1 MMQMSWLDIGIFL
14 VFVSFVVGVSLYK
27 SRQKKETT
35 EDYFLA
41 GRTLFWYLIGFS
53 LIASNIS
60 TEQFVGMSGQGAGHV
75 GMAVASYEWMAAI
88 TLVFVALFFL
98 PKFLRCGILTIP
110 EYLEHRYRPLPRAIM
125 AFYTMVI
132 YVAVTIAAVLYS
144 GGLTLHTIFGMDLAQ
159 AVWLIGII
167 AALYTT
173 YGGLRAVV
181 WADLIQGSALIIG
194 GALTLVL
201 GFIAVGGVGE
211 FFQTNTDRL
220 HMILPSNH
228 SEIPWTALILGLW
241 IPNFYYWGLNQY
253 ITQRTLAARSLKQG
267 QLGVIFAAGLKLLI
281 PFIVVFPGIMA
292 LQLYGGE
299 MATSD
304 QAYPLLI
311 KNLIPAGLKG
321 FMFAAIFGAVMSSLD
336 SMLNSASTIFTMD
349 IYKRHIKKDASSKS
363 LIKIGRIMTMV
374 FVFIGCLIAPQLGNP
389 KFMGIFHYI
398 QDFQGYISPGI
409 LAAFIFGLF
418 IKRAPSSAAIVALIL
433 NVPVYGILHLKTFDN
448 IVFLNKMAITFGILI
463 AVMTAITLL
472 KPLREP
478 KILPVKGGIDLKPA
492 SAAKWLGLVVVL
504 VTIILYIIFW

>member
-1 MMQMSWLDIGIFL
+1 MQLNWLDIGVFL
-14 VFVSFVVGVSLYK
+14 VFVFFVVGTSLYK
-27 SRQKKETT
+27 SRKKKETS

-75 GMAVASYEWMAAI
+75 GMAVASYEWIAAI
-88 TLVFVALFFL
+88 TLVFVAIFFL
-98 PKFLRCGILTIP
+98 PKFLKSGIFTIP
-110 EYLEHRYRPLPRAIM
+110 EFLEHRYNPIPRAIM
-125 AFYTMVI
+125 AFYTVII

-144 GGLTLHTIFGMDLAQ
+144 GGLTLHTIFGIDLTT
-159 AVWLIGII
+159 AVWIIGII
-167 AALYTT
+167 AAFYTT

-194 GALTLVL
+194 GILTMIL
-201 GFIAVGGVGE
+201 GFIAVGGVSN
-211 FFQTNTDRL
+211 FFQANADRL

-228 SEIPWTALILGLW
+228 VEIPWTALIVGIW
-241 IPNFYYWGLNQY
+241 IPNFYYWGFNQY
-253 ITQRTLAARSLKQG
+253 IMQRTLAAKSLRQG
-267 QLGVIFAAGLKLLI
+267 QRGVIFAASLKLLI
-281 PFIVVFPGIMA
+281 PFIVIFPGIMA
-292 LQLYGGE
+292 LQLYKDQLLT
-299 MATSD
+299 AD

-349 IYKRHIKKDASSKS
+349 LYKRHFKKDASHKS
-363 LIKIGRIMTMV
+363 LISIGRIMTV
-374 FVFIGCLIAPQLGNP
+374 AFVLIGCFIAPQLGNP
-389 KFMGIFHYI
+389 KFKGIFHYI

-409 LAAFIFGLF
+409 LAAFVFGIIF
-418 IKRAPSSAAIVALIL
+418 KRAPPSAAITALIL
-433 NVPVYGILHLKTFDN
+433 NVPVYGILHLKYFDN

-463 AVMTAITLL
+463 LAMAIMTVF

-478 KILPVKGGIDLKPA
+478 KVLPSKGGIDMKPEA
-492 SAAKWLGLVVVL
+492 SVVWLGLAVIAI
-504 VTIILYIIFW
+504 TIALYIIFW